1 VQGTCAPFSEGV
13 QSLRGIG
20 FPPFDE
26 GRRSPGRSGQNGPVN
41 IIDRLRGGAS
51 GPDPTAVSGRRLAA
65 WLLDNLFMAIII
77 LLVHRGDAVLTNDAG
92 LPTSINPTIIWT
104 ATVLMVLNQVV
115 LTMVTGFSLGKA
127 VTGLRVVNRR
137 DGGLPGFR
145 GAAGRTL
152 PWVIPVPFIP
162 LVEMGLVLTSR
173 GHRRIGDRIG
183 GTLVVDR
190 GWVGEPVFVPG
201 LDQVPG
207 DDLI

>member
-1 VQGTCAPFSEGV
+1 M
-13 QSLRGIG
+13 
-20 FPPFDE
+20 
-26 GRRSPGRSGQNGPVN
+26 N
-41 IIDRLRGGAS
+41 IFDRLRGSAS
-51 GPDPTAVSGRRLAA
+51 GLDPTAVSGRRLAA
-65 WLLDNLFMAIII
+65 WLLDNLFMAIVI
-77 LLVHRGDAVLTNDAG
+77 LLVHRGDTVLTNEAG
-92 LPTSINPTIIWT
+92 VPTSINPTIIWT
-104 ATVLMVLNQVV
+104 ATVLMVLNQVA

-137 DGGLPGFR
+137 DGGLPGFL

-190 GWVGEPVFVPG
+190 GWIGEPVFVPG

>member
-1 VQGTCAPFSEGV
+1 MQGTCAPFSEGV
-13 QSLRGIG
+13 QSRCGIG
-20 FPPFDE
+20 SPPFGE
-26 GRRSPGRSGQNGPVN
+26 GRRSSGRSGQNGPVN
-41 IIDRLRGGAS
+41 IFDRLRGGAS

-65 WLLDNLFMAIII
+65 WLLDNLFMAIAI
-77 LLVHRGDAVLTNDAG
+77 LLVHRGDTVLTNEAG
-92 LPTSINPTIIWT
+92 VPTSINPTIIWT
-104 ATVLMVLNQVV
+104 ATVLMVLNQVA

-190 GWVGEPVFVPG
+190 GWIGEPVFVPG

>member
-1 VQGTCAPFSEGV
+1 M
-13 QSLRGIG
+13 
-20 FPPFDE
+20 
-26 GRRSPGRSGQNGPVN
+26 
-41 IIDRLRGGAS
+41 
-51 GPDPTAVSGRRLAA
+51 
-65 WLLDNLFMAIII
+65 LLDNLFMAIVI
-77 LLVHRGDAVLTNDAG
+77 LLVHGDVGVLTNEAG
-92 LPTSINPTIIWT
+92 FPTSINPTIFWT
-104 ATVLMVLNQVV
+104 AHVLMVLNHVV

-137 DGGLPGFR
+137 DGGLPGFW

-152 PWVIPVPFIP
+152 PLMIPVIP